1 MSSWTFAAQVLPHF
15 LIAAVATAVGF
26 SWSLRVAPEWT
37 LPLGLAAF
45 VLFLA
50 SVTFRRSA
58 GWNAAFFY
66 IFAIAAGA
74 FFGRIFPVA
83 GLGWGWAA
91 AIAIAILAAMAA
103 AGRAALYRRLVALW
117 TGLWVLSWIY
127 LGGWFVIFGMRME
140 PIIGISWA
148 AAGILIFA
156 LLGLS
161 TFSRLRIPEQ
171 RPVAVSLG
179 LELYILTFNLAIAAK
194 LLGHGLGVH

>member
-1 MSSWTFAAQVLPHF
+1 VSP
-15 LIAAVATAVGF
+15 
-26 SWSLRVAPEWT
+26 
-37 LPLGLAAF
+37 
-45 VLFLA
+45 
-50 SVTFRRSA
+50 
-58 GWNAAFFY
+58 GWNAVFFY
-66 IFAIAAGA
+66 TFAVAGGA
-74 FFGRIFPVA
+74 FFGRILPA
-83 GLGWGWAA
+83 GGLAWGWAA
-91 AIAIAILAAMAA
+91 VVAAAVLVAMAA
-103 AGRAALYRRLVALW
+103 AGRAGLYRQLVPLW